1 MQPHDRVNFGGL
13 CFACSVFLSRA
24 SRGFSLTSVV
34 PFIAHRG
41 RCILVYTHLLGAC
54 SDSWFKYN
62 LDVLVLLRF
71 VSFPGLKNEAYTCVL
86 SLFRRAFAPFHSFT
100 VLVSTRGFKRASPS
114 RIKGPGNLGFKER
127 VMLRGYRACFDSW
140 L

>member
-41 RCILVYTHLLGAC
+41 RCILVYTHLLGSF
-54 SDSWFKYN
+54 SD
-62 LDVLVLLRF
+62 
-71 VSFPGLKNEAYTCVL
+71 
-86 SLFRRAFAPFHSFT
+86 
-100 VLVSTRGFKRASPS
+100 
-114 RIKGPGNLGFKER
+114 
-127 VMLRGYRACFDSW
+127 
-140 L
+140 